1 MLHRGEVMDMY
12 SNRKVSIDA
21 FSINRVISL
30 NPAANVEYVVTNSK
44 VERTSGSYCR
54 YTCMLP
60 NQLGLYQLL
69 LLTFYP
75 YLSIK
80 ADEKGHHYES
90 IRLRKKAK
98 INIGFA
104 LTNKDI

>member
-1 MLHRGEVMDMY
+1 MY
-12 SNRKVSIDA
+12 SNRKVNIDS

-30 NPAANVEYVVTNSK
+30 DPTSNIEYLVTNSK

-54 YTCMLP
+54 YTSMLP
-60 NQLGLYQLL
+60 SQLGLYQLL

-80 ADEKGHHYES
+80 ADEKAHHYES
-90 IRLRKKAK
+90 IRLRKKIK
-98 INIGFA
+98 INIGFT
-104 LTNKDI
+104 LTNKDVE